1 MLIGGAG
8 PAAAAVC
15 ANSSERE
22 ALDTRVLQT
31 ELVVAALSCGE
42 NQRYKAFVGRFEN
55 ELIKR
60 AGVMKKYFQRS
71 HGGRANKE
79 MNQFVTSLAN
89 EASQRSLA
97 ESATF
102 CAGATKLFED
112 LMKVEPK
119 ELVKFASARPTAAT
133 HDVPLCG
140 QAKREPVTVQ
150 ASATAP
156 KPAAPTRTAAA
167 APRSQPVAAGAPK
180 PEPKPK
186 QDATRTAA
194 TKPPQQPEAA
204 KESGS

>member
-8 PAAAAVC
+8 TAAAAVC
-15 ANSSERE
+15 ANPAERE

-97 ESATF
+97 EAATF
-102 CAGATKLFED
+102 CAAAAQLFED

-119 ELVKFASARPTAAT
+119 ELVKFASARPTAST

-140 QAKREPVTVQ
+140 QPKPATVQ
-150 ASATAP
+150 AAASPAKA
-156 KPAAPTRTAAA
+156 AAPTRNVAAVS
-167 APRSQPVAAGAPK
+167 RSQPIAAGAPK

-186 QDATRTAA
+186 LDATRTAA
-194 TKPPQQPEAA
+194 TKPQEQPEAA
-204 KESGS
+204 KGSGS